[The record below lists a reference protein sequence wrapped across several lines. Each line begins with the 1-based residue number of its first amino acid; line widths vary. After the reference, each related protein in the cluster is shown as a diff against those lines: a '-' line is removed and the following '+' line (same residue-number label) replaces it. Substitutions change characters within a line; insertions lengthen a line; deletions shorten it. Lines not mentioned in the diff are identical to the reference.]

1 MKFTIIALAGALASA
16 NARQLRTVRKLDG
29 GRAALDG
36 SAIISFAKCI
46 EVTVQS
52 EDADEDTQS
61 AVLAGTAKPVK
72 SFAAFYTNTYAND
85 NEMMMVGLGDYV
97 SAKVKSSAMKAQQAC
112 ETCREFEETCNPE
125 EEEAAEDEE
134 AADEDAAEE
143 EGDEAEEGEDA
154 ERKLATA
161 IDSSFCYECQANGC
175 YVEEEDNGQ
184 VDYAEQ
190 LAQFVENA
198 AQCMEVENYAD
209 ANGNAVYIGMVCG
222 SYGDAAEF
230 AVFIDDE
237 CTLETNQVSAATVL
251 ASAGANEDGVSM
263 SQVMSYASMYMQEA
277 FTTSLSCEQV
287 EYYDPNNA
295 DEDGEQNDANEDA
308 DAVEM
313 NEACGQIVDDA
324 VYIADCA
331 AEDAA
336 EEDEEDEDED
346 QWYDFDV
353 QDGGDLDEV
362 CAVVNYKM
370 NMGEDFTYFYDET
383 KQGTSY
389 DRDMGGNLKS
399 SSNGSSMSGG
409 MIFLIVA
416 LVAGIVVAP
425 VAWLINSKKNTQ
437 ASETD
442 YQGGTL
448 S

>member
-1 MKFTIIALAGALASA
+1 MSL
-16 NARQLRTVRKLDG
+16 QEE
-29 GRAALDG
+29 AA
-36 SAIISFAKCI
+36 
-46 EVTVQS
+46 
-52 EDADEDTQS
+52 
-61 AVLAGTAKPVK
+61 
-72 SFAAFYTNTYAND
+72 
-85 NEMMMVGLGDYV
+85 
-97 SAKVKSSAMKAQQAC
+97 
-112 ETCREFEETCNPE
+112 E

-143 EGDEAEEGEDA
+143 GDEADGEDA

-161 IDSSFCYECQANGC
+161 IDSSFCYECQSMGC
-175 YVEEEDNGQ
+175 YVEEEEDNGQ

-190 LAQFVENA
+190 LAQFIENA
-198 AQCMEVENYAD
+198 AGCMEVENYAD
-209 ANGNAVYIGMVCG
+209 ANGNAAYIGMVCG

-251 ASAGANEDGVSM
+251 SAAGANDEGVSM

-346 QWYDFDV
+346 KWYDFDV

-370 NMGEDFTYFYDET
+370 NMGEDFTYYYDET
-383 KQGTSY
+383 KQGSVGY
-389 DRDMGGNLKS
+389 DRDMGGHLKS
-399 SSNGSSMSGG
+399 SSNGSGMSGG